1 MGGGVKGEVELSFQ
15 GHGHVERGAAHCHGH
30 GHERRRPKS
39 FWPMQGACAGSLS
52 LSLSLQQSLRTLSA
66 AIVVGFNVLCSPCPC
81 VDTLPGLRFLH
92 VFVFCGCAN
101 RESST
106 PEGRGEREVAQG
118 LFGLMTCGLNF
129 PCPFYLL
136 YCLLWFFARQ
146 PLCSY
151 SILYGA

>member
-1 MGGGVKGEVELSFQ
+1 MSFQ

-52 LSLSLQQSLRTLSA
+52 LSPYSSPYVLSLQPSLSGLMSFA
-66 AIVVGFNVLCSPCPC
+66 ARVR
-81 VDTLPGLRFLH
+81 VDALPALPGLRFLH

-106 PEGRGEREVAQG
+106 PGGGEREVEQG

-129 PCPFYLL
+129 PCHLFSPLFLL